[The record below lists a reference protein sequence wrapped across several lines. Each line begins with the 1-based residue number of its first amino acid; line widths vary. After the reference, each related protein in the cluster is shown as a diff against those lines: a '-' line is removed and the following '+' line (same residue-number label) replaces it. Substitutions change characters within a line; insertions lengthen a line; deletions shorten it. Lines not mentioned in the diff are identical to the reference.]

1 MLTDDACRPS
11 ERDMRHADDD
21 ADGDMEIK
29 ARWEGHVGR
38 ERSWRTFIGK
48 LRSAVAANR
57 LRAGLD
63 QRAKP

>member
-1 MLTDDACRPS
+1 
-11 ERDMRHADDD
+11 MRHADND

-38 ERSWRTFIGK
+38 EGSWKTFIGK

-57 LRAGLD
+57 SRAGLD
-63 QRAKP
+63 QRAKS